1 MRNGLDSVFSN
12 YRAASSM
19 PASLECAAALC
30 CSSSHSGSRWDNGW
44 SRVPY
49 VLALYTGGGGV
60 WGGLGVRK
68 PGDENWQKQLRWQQ
82 RRTCPIIS
90 SNGLSYHGAPLE
102 LVPFATFPAAIQATT
117 LLPSRHHLSQSCD
130 IEHLS
135 NLTEE
140 RSLKMMIKLIP
151 GGCLFSNYPQL
162 DPRKTGF
169 HYPFLPQLDTRKK
182 QSPHI
187 LLGKWLPTTNYRFTK
202 KCSIPIAKLG
212 ENPVM

>member
-1 MRNGLDSVFSN
+1 MRNVLDSVFSN
-12 YRAASSM
+12 YRAPSSM
-19 PASLECAAALC
+19 PASLECALC

-117 LLPSRHHLSQSCD
+117 LLPSRHHQSCD

-135 NLTEE
+135 NLTKELENDDQAHSWRMSVFQLPAIRSAQDRVPLSIFASAGHQEE
-140 RSLKMMIKLIP
+140 TITSYL
-151 GGCLFSNYPQL
+151 
-162 DPRKTGF
+162 
-169 HYPFLPQLDTRKK
+169 TRKM
-182 QSPHI
+182 I
-187 LLGKWLPTTNYRFTK
+187 TDN
-202 KCSIPIAKLG
+202 
-212 ENPVM
+212 

>member
-12 YRAASSM
+12 YRAPSSM

-102 LVPFATFPAAIQATT
+102 LVPFATFPGCYSGDNSTAFKA
-117 LLPSRHHLSQSCD
+117 PPQSVVWYRAL
-130 IEHLS
+130 IS
-135 NLTEE
+135 NLTKE

-182 QSPHI
+182 QSPCI

-202 KCSIPIAKLG
+202 KLFNTNI
-212 ENPVM
+212 